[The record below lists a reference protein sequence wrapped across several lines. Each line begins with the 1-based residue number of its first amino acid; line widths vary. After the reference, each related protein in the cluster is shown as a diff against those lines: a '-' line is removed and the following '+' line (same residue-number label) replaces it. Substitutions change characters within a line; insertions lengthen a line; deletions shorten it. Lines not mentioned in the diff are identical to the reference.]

1 MRASADQPGQ
11 DGLQVMRPSGAA
23 VAALQ
28 AALAAEQAASYG
40 YGIVGAH
47 LTGTKF
53 SEASVGWIAHQRARD
68 ALTQMISARGARPR
82 AAAVAYQLPISVRT
96 GADAV
101 ALAIVLEHQV
111 TAAYLGLVAQADPVL
126 RAFGAKGMQAAAIR
140 AARWSGRSQ
149 AFPGLPASTLRADQS
164 NPSGS

>member
-1 MRASADQPGQ
+1 MRGSADQRGTNMQ
-11 DGLQVMRPSGAA
+11 QLTRHSQAT

-47 LTGTKF
+47 LAGTKF
-53 SEASVGWIAHQRARD
+53 SEATVDWVAHQRARD
-68 ALTQMISARGARPR
+68 ELTRMITELGARPR

-126 RAFGAKGMQAAAIR
+126 REIGARRMQAAAIE
-140 AARWSGRSQ
+140 AARWGGRSQ
-149 AFPGLPASTLRADQS
+149 AFPGLPASTLGG
-164 NPSGS
+164 GSPGHR